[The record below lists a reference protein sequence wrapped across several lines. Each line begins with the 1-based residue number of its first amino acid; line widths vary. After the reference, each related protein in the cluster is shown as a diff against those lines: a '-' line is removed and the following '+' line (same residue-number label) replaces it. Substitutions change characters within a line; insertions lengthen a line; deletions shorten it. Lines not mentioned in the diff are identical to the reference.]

1 MRQLRSR
8 FGTAL
13 FLTCFGL
20 LGCGSDDGTTTHPD
34 AAVDAKSTPPSP
46 DAPSTS
52 SDVAV
57 TPVVDAN
64 PIQPGVDAGPIAQVD
79 MGVTVSEAGVA
90 LDSGS
95 STSEAGLPSV
105 DVGGL
110 PDTATAPLVI
120 RGIVAAHSDYQSAS
134 ISLLDRDGTVV
145 KDACFN
151 SGTGGPGLLMA
162 LSGDVALPS
171 QLSPTSPIT
180 VIDRSYAALTWIDP
194 VTCAP
199 LRQLAVGTGFK
210 ANPHDY
216 VEISTS
222 KAYVTRYAQNAAPT
236 AAAGDFDEGND
247 LLIVD
252 PTQAK
257 ITGRIDLAPF
267 APTGVLPRADRALL
281 VEGKVFV
288 SLNASN
294 AKFGANATGRL
305 VIVDPTLD
313 QVVGTVDLPGTKN
326 CGAMAYVPASKKLL
340 VACTGDYGDAKQAD
354 ASAVVALNVGTN
366 PPTVIGKVSAS
377 AVGGL
382 IFSNSAVAALDGNS
396 VLGVTMGDFSNT
408 PPDNLWL
415 LPQDGTA
422 PSKVFSSTEAYSLGA
437 VLVDVERSRVFAT
450 DGTTLTSASVRVF
463 DRVGGTFQATAT
475 IKTNPTQKLPARALA
490 WF

>member
-1 MRQLRSR
+1 M
-8 FGTAL
+8 
-13 FLTCFGL
+13 TCLGL
-20 LGCGSDDGTTTHPD
+20 LGCGADDGITTRQD
-34 AAVDAKSTPPSP
+34 AAVIDSGST
-46 DAPSTS
+46 T
-52 SDVAV
+52 
-57 TPVVDAN
+57 
-64 PIQPGVDAGPIAQVD
+64 
-79 MGVTVSEAGVA
+79 SEAGVT
-90 LDSGS
+90 SVNIEGS
-95 STSEAGLPSV
+95 PY
-105 DVGGL
+105 
-110 PDTATAPLVI
+110 TAAAPLVI

-134 ISLLDRDGTVV
+134 ISLLDRDGKVV
-145 KDACFN
+145 KDGCFN

-171 QLSPTSPIT
+171 QISPTSPIPL
-180 VIDRSYAALTWIDP
+180 IDRSYAALTWIDP

-216 VEISTS
+216 VELSTS
-222 KAYVTRYAQNAAPT
+222 KAYVTRYEQNAAPT
-236 AAAGDFDEGND
+236 AAAADFDDGND

-252 PTQAK
+252 PTLAK

-267 APTGVLPRADRALL
+267 APTGVLPRPDRALL

-294 AKFGANATGRL
+294 AKYGANATGRL
-305 VIVDPTLD
+305 AIVDPALD

-340 VACTGDYGDAKQAD
+340 VACTGDYADANQAD
-354 ASAVVALNVGTN
+354 ASAVVALNVDTT
-366 PPTVIGKVSAS
+366 PPTIIGKVGAA

-382 IFSNSAVAALDGNS
+382 IFSSSAVAALDDNS
-396 VLGVTMGDFSNT
+396 VLAVTMGDFSNT
-408 PPDNLWL
+408 PPDKLWL
-415 LPQDGTA
+415 LPQDGSA
-422 PSKVFSSTEAYSLGA
+422 PSKLFDSAEAYSLGA
-437 VLVDVERSRVFAT
+437 VLVDVERGRIFLT

-463 DRVGGTFQATAT
+463 DRVGGTLQATAS

>member
-13 FLTCFGL
+13 FLTCFGV
-20 LGCGSDDGTTTHPD
+20 LGCGSDDGLTSGPVAD
-34 AAVDAKSTPPSP
+34 VDASSTPPSP
-46 DAPSTS
+46 DTPSN
-52 SDVAV
+52 SDDLAA
-57 TPVVDAN
+57 T
-64 PIQPGVDAGPIAQVD
+64 
-79 MGVTVSEAGVA
+79 T
-90 LDSGS
+90 
-95 STSEAGLPSV
+95 V
-105 DVGGL
+105 DVGGS
-110 PDTATAPLVI
+110 PDTAGAPLAV
-120 RGIVAAHSDYQSAS
+120 RGIVAAHSDYQSSS
-134 ISLLDRDGTVV
+134 ISLLDRDGRVV
-145 KDACFN
+145 KDGCFN

-162 LSGDVALPS
+162 ASGDIALPS
-171 QLSPTSPIT
+171 QISPTSPIT
-180 VIDRSYAALTWIDP
+180 LIDRSYAALTWIDP

-216 VEISTS
+216 VEVSTS
-222 KAYVTRYAQNAAPT
+222 KAYVTRYEQNAAPT

-257 ITGRIDLAPF
+257 ITGRIDLGPF

-294 AKFGANATGRL
+294 AKYGANATGRL
-305 VIVDPTLD
+305 VIVDPALD

-326 CGAMAYVPASKKLL
+326 CGAMAYVAGSKKLL
-340 VACTGDYGDAKQAD
+340 VACTGDYADAKQAD
-354 ASAVVALNVGTN
+354 ASAVVALNVGTT
-366 PPTVIGKVSAS
+366 PPTVIGKVGAS

-382 IFSNSAVAALDGNS
+382 IFSSSTVATLDGDS
-396 VLGVTMGDFSNT
+396 VLAVSMGDFSNT
-408 PPDNLWL
+408 PPDKLWL
-415 LPQDGTA
+415 LPQDGSA
-422 PSKVFSSTEAYSLGA
+422 PSKIFDSAEAYSLGA
-437 VLVDVERSRVFAT
+437 VLVDVERGRVFLT
-450 DGTTLTSASVRVF
+450 DGTMLTAGSVRVF
-463 DRVGGTFQATAT
+463 DRVDGALQATSS